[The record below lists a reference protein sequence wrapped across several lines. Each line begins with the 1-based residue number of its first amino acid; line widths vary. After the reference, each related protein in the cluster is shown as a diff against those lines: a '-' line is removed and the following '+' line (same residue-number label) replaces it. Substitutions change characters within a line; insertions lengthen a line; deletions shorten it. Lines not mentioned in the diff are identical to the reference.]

1 MSYKPAIASMSLGV
15 CPQSPFSPHLLTD
28 MLQRAWVHQLPQKFI
43 AASAAGLPGIEIF
56 YEDLLYLASTLPG
69 GATPTNQLVAAHRI
83 RGLCD
88 SLHLEIM
95 ALGPFSDFEGRL
107 DPAARAQKLKDLQV
121 WFEVGRIL
129 GTDIIQIPCTFM
141 TEGVTGDLD
150 IVARDLREIADLGA
164 KEYPPY
170 KFAYEN
176 LCWGTF
182 NDTWEK
188 AWAVVKAVDRVNFGM
203 CLDTF
208 NIAGREWADPASPSG
223 KVENADEVFKE
234 SMRRMVREIDVM
246 KVFYV
251 QVVDAE
257 RMSRQLDKSHPFHV
271 DGQKP
276 RMSWS
281 RNSRLFICEEER
293 GGYLPVVDVL
303 KAICDEKTGLGYK
316 GWISMELFNRSL
328 VEEREEVPK
337 EHAERAMESWR
348 RLSKAMRWE
357 DKVEPQRVEGQSA
370 GHVEAG
376 HEAEIL
382 ARL

>member
-1 MSYKPAIASMSLGV
+1 MSYKPAIASMSLG
-15 CPQSPFSPHLLTD
+15 
-28 MLQRAWVHQLPQKFI
+28 RAWAHELPTKFL
-43 AASAAGLPGIEIF
+43 AAATAGLPAIEIF
-56 YEDLLYLASTLPG
+56 YEDLLYLANALPG

-83 RGLCD
+83 KDLCD

-95 ALGPFSDFEGRL
+95 AIGPFSDFEGRI
-107 DPAARAQKLKDLQV
+107 DPVIRAQKLQDLQV

-141 TEGVTGDLD
+141 TEGVTGD
-150 IVARDLREIADLGA
+150 IEVVARDLREIADLGA
-164 KEYPPY
+164 KENPPY

-188 AWAVVKAVDRVNFGM
+188 AWNVVKAVDRENFGM

-208 NIAGREWADPASPSG
+208 NIAGREYGDPASPTG
-223 KVENADEVFKE
+223 KVENAEVVFRE
-234 SMRRMVREIDVM
+234 SMRRMVREIDVK

-257 RMSRQLDKSHPFHV
+257 RMSRPLDKSHPFHV
-271 DGQKP
+271 EGQKP
-276 RMSWS
+276 RMNWS

-303 KAICDEKTGLGYK
+303 KAICDEKEGLGYK

-328 VEEREEVPK
+328 LEEGEAVPK

-348 RLSKAMRWE
+348 RLVKAMGWK
-357 DKVEPQRVEGQSA
+357 DKIEPKGVEAKSGA
-370 GHVEAG
+370 HVETA

>member
-1 MSYKPAIASMSLGV
+1 
-15 CPQSPFSPHLLTD
+15 
-28 MLQRAWVHQLPQKFI
+28 
-43 AASAAGLPGIEIF
+43 
-56 YEDLLYLASTLPG
+56 
-69 GATPTNQLVAAHRI
+69 
-83 RGLCD
+83 
-88 SLHLEIM
+88 M

-107 DPAARAQKLKDLQV
+107 DPVIRTQKLKDLQV
-121 WFEVGRIL
+121 CFKVGRIL

-141 TEGVTGDLD
+141 TEGVTGDID

-164 KEYPPY
+164 KENPPY

-176 LCWGTF
+176 LCFGTF
-182 NDTWEK
+182 NGTWEK
-188 AWAVVKAVDRVNFGM
+188 AWEVVKAVDRDNFGM

-208 NIAGREWADPASPSG
+208 NIAGREWADPASPTG
-223 KVENADEVFKE
+223 KVENADVVFKE
-234 SMRRMVREIDVM
+234 SMKRMVKEIDVR

-257 RMSRQLDKSHPFHV
+257 RLSRPLDENHLFYV
-271 DGQKP
+271 EGQRP

-303 KAICDEKTGLGYK
+303 KAICDEKEGIGYK

-328 VEEREEVPK
+328 LEEREEVPK
-337 EHAERAMESWR
+337 EHAERAMESWS
-348 RLSKAMRWE
+348 RLVKVMGWE
-357 DKVEPQRVEGQSA
+357 DEVEPRRVEGQSSV
-370 GHVEAG
+370 HVETA

>member
-1 MSYKPAIASMSLGV
+1 
-15 CPQSPFSPHLLTD
+15 
-28 MLQRAWVHQLPQKFI
+28 
-43 AASAAGLPGIEIF
+43 
-56 YEDLLYLASTLPG
+56 
-69 GATPTNQLVAAHRI
+69 
-83 RGLCD
+83 
-88 SLHLEIM
+88 M
-95 ALGPFSDFEGRL
+95 AVGPFSDFEGRL
-107 DPAARAQKLKDLQV
+107 DPAVRAQKLKDLQV

-141 TEGVTGDLD
+141 TEGVIGDID
-150 IVARDLREIADLGA
+150 VVARDLREIADLGA
-164 KEYPPY
+164 KENPPFR
-170 KFAYEN
+170 FAYEN
-176 LCWGTF
+176 LCFGRF
-182 NDTWEK
+182 HDTWEK
-188 AWAVVKAVDRVNFGM
+188 AWGVVQAVNRENFGM

-223 KVENADEVFKE
+223 KVENADEVFRE
-234 SMRRMVREIDVM
+234 SMRKMVRTVDVG

-257 RMSRQLDKSHPFHV
+257 RLCRPLDESHPFHV
-271 DGQKP
+271 KGQKP

-303 KAICDEKTGLGYK
+303 KAICDEKIGLGYK

-328 VEEREEVPK
+328 LEEGEGVPR
-337 EHAERAMESWR
+337 EHAERAMESWW
-348 RLSKAMRWE
+348 RLVKIMGWE
-357 DKVEPQRVEGQSA
+357 NKVEPRRVEGHIH
-370 GHVEAG
+370 GHVEA